1 MNANTAT
8 DQLHPNQNKPQD
20 LGESLVNK
28 YASIKGRIDELKIE
42 QKELQTELES
52 LEEDIIIYAKEKRT
66 QQIFAGDNII
76 DIKETVIRKFPLAGE
91 KGRVELEEI
100 IKKVGAWET
109 VSTLSLSKLKSFVWY
124 YRDTHQV
131 LVKELLRFQK
141 RTMKTT
147 VKLVK
152 MVYDK
157 RC

>member
-42 QKELQTELES
+42 QKELQSELDS

-66 QQIFAGDNII
+66 QQIFAGYNII
-76 DIKETVIRKFPLAGE
+76 DIKERPTVKYPLAGE
-91 KGRVELEEI
+91 NGRMELERI
-100 IKKVGAWET
+100 IKQAGAWET
-109 VSTLSLSKLKSFVWY
+109 VSILNLSKLNSFVKNHK
-124 YRDTHQV
+124 DTHQE
-131 LVKELLRFQK
+131 LVKELLHFQK
-141 RTMKTT
+141 KTMKTT

-152 MVYDK
+152 MIYDEHG
-157 RC
+157 